1 MAEQQTSA
9 PEKKSGSRKLLG
21 MLLGLVLIVLGV
33 TAVVVWWPDVLGLLR
48 GCIGI
53 FLALIGAITIAIAK
67 E

>member
-33 TAVVVWWPDVLGLLR
+33 VAVVAWWGDVLGLLR

>member
-33 TAVVVWWPDVLGLLR
+33 AAVVVWWPDVLSLLR

-53 FLALIGAITIAIAK
+53 FLKFKSHSNMAA
-67 E
+67 